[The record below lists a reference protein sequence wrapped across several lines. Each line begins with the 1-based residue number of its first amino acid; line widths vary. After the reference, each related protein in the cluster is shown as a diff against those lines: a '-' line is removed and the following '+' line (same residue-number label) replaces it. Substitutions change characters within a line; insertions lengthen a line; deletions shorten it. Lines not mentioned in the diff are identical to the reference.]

1 MRKNVFL
8 LLCESFMTIQGSPEP
23 MLNVRFSCPLKDFF
37 SKSDPFLEIF
47 RVNDDGT
54 ESLVHRTEV
63 ITPADRR
70 IAYDA
75 AVINQSCDAC
85 AMRVVDGDEQPQ
97 PHLEILQSFLEHSLQ
112 RQPRQRAKG
121 ESAGHV

>member
-1 MRKNVFL
+1 MWIIYDNL
-8 LLCESFMTIQGSPEP
+8 NSPEP
-23 MLNVRFSCPLKDFF
+23 LPDVSFSCPLKDFF

-63 ITPADRR
+63 ITPADRHVWR
-70 IAYDA
+70 VGRSSG

-85 AMRVVDGDEQPQ
+85 AMYVVDGDEQPQ
-97 PHLEILQSFLEHSLQ
+97 PRLEILQSLLEHALQ
-112 RQPRQRAKG
+112 RQPWQGAKG
-121 ESAGHV
+121 ECTGRNNV